1 MNAVM
6 LDRSWVGQRFAAPT
20 PLDVASIETA
30 ILERLRSRV
39 GVIEVAHYPDTPET
53 YRLTHR
59 TGSALVR
66 YRGAEYGT
74 LIDTAAIV
82 QERRL
87 EFEIV
92 VMMRDLGWSLGG
104 GAAASS
110 PGAYAMRRLPVR
122 VVREQP
128 GETVSHRLETIRF
141 VLTGFEVPGCS
152 KMRPVRERFV
162 ERDNQGGIWIY
173 SMVFA
178 LTTAAVE
185 PSRVD
190 TFPLF
195 VLGVAQER
203 GGVTTITLAP
213 APYVFSSNGRIH
225 LPHGNVLAI
234 RVSDPGTG
242 AQFVAGVDYQL
253 DRARG
258 IVTRTAA
265 GAIMNNATVDVAF
278 GYAEVVTAFKS
289 NGCPSAPAGAS
300 DSLIR

>member
-1 MNAVM
+1 
-6 LDRSWVGQRFAAPT
+6 
-20 PLDVASIETA
+20 
-30 ILERLRSRV
+30 
-39 GVIEVAHYPDTPET
+39 VIEVAHYPDTPET

-110 PGAYAMRRLPVR
+110 PGAYAM
-122 VVREQP
+122 
-128 GETVSHRLETIRF
+128 LETIRF

-185 PSRVD
+185 PSTVD